1 MSCSA
6 IFSPIIS
13 SVSACVTSF
22 ALRVAFW
29 QAVTSLRW
37 SYLSLFTANAM
48 MSLLTAPVVHTAYF
62 RTQDNT
68 PCCSCFTATEP
79 HLSFGRGKQ
88 HKERNKSI
96 YNCINLCKANP
107 GIKYMVYH
115 RNLDQR
121 YTATSCLHQ
130 SVTPQLLLLSL
141 QQTALPQ
148 LSPPIS
154 IHRRGTSSNGT
165 SWYSTW

>member
-1 MSCSA
+1 MASGNKLTLELPEPLHSQCHDVA
-6 IFSPIIS
+6 ADRTCRTHGVFSHPG
-13 SVSACVTSF
+13 
-22 ALRVAFW
+22 
-29 QAVTSLRW
+29 
-37 SYLSLFTANAM
+37 
-48 MSLLTAPVVHTAYF
+48 
-62 RTQDNT
+62 NT

-96 YNCINLCKANP
+96 YNYINLCKANP

-154 IHRRGTSSNGT
+154 IRRRGTSSNGT